1 MSNVIVTGANSFVGK
16 ALVRELLDQG
26 MDVYAVVGEASDT
39 SGLEDLEGSQ
49 RLYRCNMDR
58 YSGLSDILPLVSY
71 DACVHLAWAGSTGQ
85 ARADWQLQLD
95 NASYACDLVGALAAM
110 EVGCFIG
117 VGTLA
122 ELDVMSYTPV
132 DGATPNA
139 VSIYGAA
146 KIAAQL
152 TTKAVCADLG
162 VGHIWCR
169 LVNVYG
175 PGNYTGNF
183 IGMAARRFLEGERA
197 SFTEGLQAYDFVY
210 VEDVARALVCVINKG
225 HLGCTYLVGSGDPK
239 PLREYIMMIRDAAAP
254 DAEIFFGEVP
264 FNGNSLDDASYGIA
278 KLVEHTGYVPRM
290 SFDEGISKTLAW
302 FREAL

>member
-1 MSNVIVTGANSFVGK
+1 MSSVIVTGANSFVGK
-16 ALVRELLDQG
+16 ALVHESLDRDV
-26 MDVYAVVGEASDT
+26 DVYAVVGEASDT
-39 SGLEDLEGSQ
+39 SGLEALEATQ
-49 RLYRCNMDR
+49 RIYRCDMGR
-58 YSGLSDILPLVSY
+58 YSELPNILPSIPY

-95 NASYACDLVGALAAM
+95 NASYACDLVSALAAM
-110 EVGCFIG
+110 KVERFIG

-122 ELDVMSYTPV
+122 ELDVMSYTPM

-146 KIAAQL
+146 KIATHL
-152 TTKAVCADLG
+152 TTKAVCSNLG
-162 VGHIWCR
+162 IEHIWCR

-197 SFTEGLQAYDFVY
+197 SFTEGLQTYDFVY
-210 VEDVARALVCVINKG
+210 VDDVARALACVIEEG
-225 HLGCTYLVGSGDPK
+225 HPGCTYLIGSGDPR
-239 PLREYIMMIRDAAAP
+239 PLREYITMIRDAAVP

-264 FNGNSLDDASYGIA
+264 FNGNSLDTASYGIA
-278 KLVEHTGYVPRM
+278 KLVQHTGYAPHVP
-290 SFDEGISKTLAW
+290 FQEGISKTMAW